1 MLDRI
6 ITLHLNLCSRSLVI
20 ICLLTVLSGCC
31 CKPSPSEEVQAAALH
46 LRKPPHRHFKQ
57 VSGDALH
64 PAAYY
69 TCGTYLHSCL
79 SNFKVNKNYSHSNLL
94 QNLSSTQSQ
103 KGEKAP

>member
-6 ITLHLNLCSRSLVI
+6 ATLHENLCSRVLI
-20 ICLLTVLSGCC
+20 IISLLTVLFGCC
-31 CKPSPSEEVQAAALH
+31 CKPSPSEEVQAVALQLTRPFH
-46 LRKPPHRHFKQ
+46 KHFQ
-57 VSGDALH
+57 QISGDALH

-69 TCGTYLHSCL
+69 TCETYLHPCL